1 MFGLFG
7 SGYTVNVKGKKL
19 ISYKCSRSGDMTG
32 GHDSTE
38 VYIDGDETYI
48 RHSSSECWNE
58 DAAVVRYKAD
68 KAVLKEIEAVF
79 RKYKMNRWHGKKFT
93 RIFVA
98 DGASTSYDFR
108 FDDGKNVRFSSQL
121 YPDIYRNKLKR
132 IDEVINDFRNKAVAE
147 PTIVVDISQEKE

>member
-1 MFGLFG
+1 M
-7 SGYTVNVKGKKL
+7 
-19 ISYKCSRSGDMTG
+19 IPP
-32 GHDSTE
+32 
-38 VYIDGDETYI
+38 
-48 RHSSSECWNE
+48 
-58 DAAVVRYKAD
+58 
-68 KAVLKEIEAVF
+68 
-79 RKYKMNRWHGKKFT
+79 KFT